1 MAPLEPELSVVVAT
15 HNRRELLLRCLQSLG
30 VQVEAEQGSFEA
42 IVADDGSSDGTG
54 EAVEELKT
62 AFPLRYLRLERAGQ
76 AAAQNAAVEAAAGKT
91 VLFLDDDVIADP
103 RLVAGHLAAHRA
115 RPRLLGIGHLEQRP
129 KRGRDWYAQMFAKT
143 WNRHYDE
150 LGERRLDWTACFGA
164 NLSVPRAAF
173 REAGG
178 FATDLPV
185 GEDMEL
191 AYRLERAGCAPRF
204 LPAARA
210 VHDDQKGWRRLLA
223 DSRRQG
229 SNQVTL
235 TERHPGMTAQ
245 LYGWFGAT
253 SRREVALRRALLAL
267 RVPPGALAPL
277 GRLLPGEGRK
287 EIWFHFVS
295 RLAFWRAAR
304 EGLGAERWE
313 RVTRGVPVLMYHAFG
328 EQGEG
333 DRYVI
338 SRRALSRQ
346 LRLLRLLGYRG
357 IEFAEVARCLRER
370 RLPPR
375 RAVAITID
383 DGYRDNLEIAAPVLR
398 RHGFPATVF
407 LVSGK
412 LGGVNDWTADGALAS
427 RPLLSVEQARELR
440 ERGVGL
446 GAHTRT
452 HPELPAEDDEAVR
465 EQVGGSRRDL
475 EQALGDEVATFAY
488 PFGLFDERAVDAV
501 DEAGFVG
508 ACTVEPRLVS
518 LLDDPL
524 RVPRIEVRAGESL
537 PRFLLNVWLGS
548 R

>member
-1 MAPLEPELSVVVAT
+1 MEPELSVVVAT
-15 HNRRELLLRCLQSLG
+15 HNRRELLLRCLESLG
-30 VQVEAEQGSFEA
+30 AQEEVEPGAFEA
-42 IVADDGSSDGTG
+42 IVADDGSTDGTRD
-54 EAVEELKT
+54 AVDGLRT
-62 AFPLRYLRLERAGQ
+62 AFPVKYLRLEKAGQ
-76 AAAQNAAVEAAAGKT
+76 AAAQNAAVDAAAGRT
-91 VLFLDDDVIADP
+91 VLFLDDDVIAGQ
-103 RLVAGHLAAHRA
+103 RLAAGHLAAHRA
-115 RPRLLGIGHLEQRP
+115 HQRLLGVGHLEQRP
-129 KRGRDWYAQMFAKT
+129 RRGRDWYAQMFART

-164 NLSVPRAAF
+164 NLSVPRADF

-191 AYRLERAGCAPRF
+191 AYRLERAGCEPRF
-204 LPAARA
+204 LPAAKA
-210 VHDDQKGWRRLLA
+210 VHDDQKGRPRLLA
-223 DSRRQG
+223 DSHRQG
-229 SNQVTL
+229 SKQAAL
-235 TERHPGMTAQ
+235 AERHPEMTAQ

-267 RVPPGALAPL
+267 RVPPRVLAPF
-277 GRLLPGEGRK
+277 GRLMPGAGRK

-328 EQGEG
+328 ERDEG

-346 LRLLRLLGYRG
+346 LRALRLLGYRG
-357 IEFAEVARCLRER
+357 VEFAELADCLRER

-383 DGYRDNLEIAAPVLR
+383 DGYRDNLEVAEPVLR
-398 RHGFPATVF
+398 RRGFPATVF
-407 LVSGK
+407 LVSSK
-412 LGGVNDWTADGALAS
+412 LGGVNDWTAEGALAN
-427 RPLLSVEQARELR
+427 RPLLSVDQARELR
-440 ERGVGL
+440 ERGISL

-452 HPELPAEDDEAVR
+452 HPELPQESDEAVG
-465 EQVGGSRRDL
+465 EQVGGSRQDL
-475 EQALGDEVATFAY
+475 EQALGGEIATFAY
-488 PFGLFDERAVDAV
+488 PFGRFDERAVDAA
-501 DEAGFVG
+501 DEAGFRG

-518 LLDDPL
+518 PLDDPL

-537 PRFLLNVWLGS
+537 PRFLLNVWLGA

>member
-1 MAPLEPELSVVVAT
+1 LEPELSVVVAT
-15 HNRRELLLRCLQSLG
+15 HNRRELLLRCLESLG
-30 VQVEAEQGSFEA
+30 VQDAAAGSFEA

-54 EAVEELKT
+54 EAAAALDT
-62 AFPLRYLRLERAGQ
+62 SFPLQYLRLEKAGQ

-91 VLFLDDDVIADP
+91 VLFLDDDVIAGP
-103 RLVAGHLAAHRA
+103 RLVAEHLAAHDA
-115 RPRLLGIGHLEQRP
+115 HPDLLGVGHLEQRP
-129 KRGRDWYAQMFAKT
+129 RRGRDWYAQMFAGT

-173 REAGG
+173 RQAGG

-191 AYRLERAGCAPRF
+191 AYRLEGAGCQPRF
-204 LPAARA
+204 LPAAKA
-210 VHDDQKGWRRLLA
+210 IHDDQKGWRRLLA

-229 SNQVTL
+229 SKQADL
-235 TERHPGMTAQ
+235 AERHPEMTAQ

-253 SRREVALRRALLAL
+253 SRREVALRRVLLAL
-267 RVPPGALAPL
+267 RVPPRVLAPL
-277 GRLLPGEGRK
+277 GRLMPGAGRK

-304 EGLGAERWE
+304 EGLGGERWE
-313 RVTRGVPVLMYHAFG
+313 QVTRGVPVLMYHAFG
-328 EQGEG
+328 ERDEG
-333 DRYVI
+333 DRYVV

-346 LRLLRLLGYRG
+346 LRALRLLGYRG
-357 IEFAEVARCLRER
+357 VEFAEVARCLRER

-375 RAVAITID
+375 RSVAITID
-383 DGYRDNLEIAAPVLR
+383 DGYRDNLEVAEPVLR
-398 RHGFPATVF
+398 HRGFPATVF
-407 LVSGK
+407 LVSSK
-412 LGGVNDWTADGALAS
+412 LGGVNDWTAEGALAD
-427 RPLLSVEQARELR
+427 RPLLSLEQARELR
-440 ERGVGL
+440 ERGISL

-452 HPELPAEDDEAVR
+452 HPELPQESDEAVR
-465 EQVGGSRRDL
+465 EQVGGSRQDL
-475 EQALGDEVATFAY
+475 EQALGGEIATFAY
-488 PFGLFDERAVDAV
+488 PFGRFDERAVDAV
-501 DEAGFVG
+501 DEAGFRG

-518 LLDDPL
+518 PLDDPL

-537 PRFLLNVWLGS
+537 PRFLLNVWLGA